1 VSDKSRYGKIGLIG
15 SGVMG
20 EAIVSGLI
28 KSGICPP
35 GDVTVS
41 DASESRLDH
50 MRSKYGVNA
59 VKENLKVLSAADIL
73 VLAVKP
79 DTMPE
84 LLQELGPHTTE
95 NLIVISI
102 AAGVKLSNI
111 AWFIKTKVV
120 RAMPNI
126 CAQVGEGMTALA
138 HTSNLTHED
147 METVKKLFESVGRAI
162 WVDESKMD
170 AVTAISGS
178 GPAYLFLVMEAM
190 IQGGVECGLPIVQAR
205 ELVRQTFKGAVTMV
219 ENGGNPSDLREKIMS
234 PGGTTAAA
242 LHQLEVHGVRGAFL
256 EAVTA
261 AAKRSKELG

>member
-1 VSDKSRYGKIGLIG
+1 
-15 SGVMG
+15 MG

-28 KSGICPP
+28 KSGFCPA
-35 GDVTVS
+35 GDITLS
-41 DASESRLDH
+41 DASESRLEH

-59 VKENLKVLSAADIL
+59 FKDNLKVVGAADIL

-84 LLQELGPHTTE
+84 LLQEIGSHMPE
-95 NLIVISI
+95 NMIVVSI
-102 AAGVKLSNI
+102 AAGVKLSSI
-111 AWFIKTKVV
+111 AWYIKTKVV

-126 CAQVGEGMTALA
+126 CAQAGEGMTALS
-138 HTSNLTHED
+138 HTSNLTHDD
-147 METVKKLFESVGRAI
+147 MELVKKIFESVGKAI

-178 GPAYLFLVMEAM
+178 GPAYVFLVMEAM

-205 ELVRQTFKGAVTMV
+205 ELVKQTFKGAVTMV
-219 ENGGNPSDLREKIMS
+219 ENGGNPADLREKIMS

-242 LHQLEVHGVRGAFL
+242 LHELESHGVRGAFL
-256 EAVTA
+256 DAVSA